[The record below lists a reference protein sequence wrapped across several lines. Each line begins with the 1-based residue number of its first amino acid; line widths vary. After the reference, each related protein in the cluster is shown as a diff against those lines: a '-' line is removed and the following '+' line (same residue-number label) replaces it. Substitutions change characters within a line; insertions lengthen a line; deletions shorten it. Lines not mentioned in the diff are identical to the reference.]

1 MQYWKQAAKQQQHNN
16 DCPNS
21 FYYNITLQLVCSHV
35 NTSSRLMTI
44 SFPWQL
50 VDVFMLP
57 WKASSPLRDCS
68 TISWKQAV
76 GLELPPGFVC
86 PSHLRAPFSC
96 VSLLS
101 YKCVY
106 RHSQGCMPG
115 SWLNSQLNSSVSEI
129 GRDFWGLA
137 GAIVPLRQNLRRFRC
152 ITTETT
158 GLEKILS
165 FSYDLTERKSS
176 PFALHQAWKAKKTLN
191 VFPFIGFKGERRCCN
206 YLAFLPQCNA
216 SCGAPF
222 SSSSCL
228 PL

>member
-21 FYYNITLQLVCSHV
+21 FYYNITVQLVCSHV

-50 VDVFMLP
+50 VDVVMFP
-57 WKASSPLRDCS
+57 WKASFPLRGCS

-76 GLELPPGFVC
+76 GLELPPGFVY
-86 PSHLRAPFSC
+86 PSHLSAPFSC

-101 YKCVY
+101 HKCVY
-106 RHSQGCMPG
+106 KHSQGCMPR
-115 SWLNSQLNSSVSEI
+115 SRLNSRLNSSVSEI

-137 GAIVPLRQNLRRFRC
+137 EAIVLLHQNLRRSRC
-152 ITTETT
+152 IITETT

-165 FSYDLTERKSS
+165 FFY
-176 PFALHQAWKAKKTLN
+176 
-191 VFPFIGFKGERRCCN
+191 
-206 YLAFLPQCNA
+206 
-216 SCGAPF
+216 
-222 SSSSCL
+222 
-228 PL
+228 

>member
-21 FYYNITLQLVCSHV
+21 FYYNITVQLVCSHV

-50 VDVFMLP
+50 VDVVMFP
-57 WKASSPLRDCS
+57 WKASFPLRGCS

-76 GLELPPGFVC
+76 GLELPPGFVYT
-86 PSHLRAPFSC
+86 SHLSAPFSC

-101 YKCVY
+101 HKCVY
-106 RHSQGCMPG
+106 KHSQGCMPR
-115 SWLNSQLNSSVSEI
+115 SRLNSRLNSSVSEI

-137 GAIVPLRQNLRRFRC
+137 EAIVLLHQNLRRSRR
-152 ITTETT
+152 IITETT

-165 FSYDLTERKSS
+165 FFY
-176 PFALHQAWKAKKTLN
+176 
-191 VFPFIGFKGERRCCN
+191 
-206 YLAFLPQCNA
+206 
-216 SCGAPF
+216 
-222 SSSSCL
+222 
-228 PL
+228 